1 MREALAVIVFLVS
14 TPVMAQVSCELLS
27 EYDRAASTNFRGM
40 PKLAP
45 IPGAT
50 ECALF
55 EDEYNT
61 FQCTWESADQES
73 DENVYKSLVNS
84 VQSCFPDVVVDAIKD
99 SPPLRSARFFTKAAV
114 FYLSIG
120 TNSADRPSRILFDVQ
135 QR

>member
-1 MREALAVIVFLVS
+1 MREALAIIAFLVS
-14 TPVMAQVSCELLS
+14 TPVRAEVSCELLV
-27 EYDRAASTNFRGM
+27 EYDRAAGTNFRGM
-40 PKLAP
+40 PQLTP

-61 FQCTWESADQES
+61 FQCTWDIADQEE
-73 DENVYKSLVNS
+73 DEEIYESLLTS
-84 VQSCFPDVVVDAIKD
+84 VQSCFPDLTVDVIKD

-114 FYLSIG
+114 FYLSMG
-120 TNSADRPSRILFDVQ
+120 TNSADRPPRILFEVQ